1 MTARQIEQVRAQLPE
16 GETLNRM
23 YRAIEGDV
31 RVISRDKS
39 GNEYR
44 YTVRF
49 DENDDI
55 TIKLKP

>member
-1 MTARQIEQVRAQLPE
+1 MTVRQIEQIKAQLPE
-16 GETLNRM
+16 CETLNRM
-23 YRAIEGDV
+23 YRAIEGDI

-49 DENDDI
+49 DENDNV

>member
-1 MTARQIEQVRAQLPE
+1 MTARQIEQIKAQLPK

-23 YRAIEGDV
+23 YRAIEGDI
-31 RVISRDKS
+31 RVISRDCI

-49 DENDDI
+49 DESDNV

>member
-1 MTARQIEQVRAQLPE
+1 MTARQIEQIKAQLPE

-23 YRAIEGDV
+23 YRAIEGDI

-49 DENDDI
+49 DENDNV

>member
-49 DENDDI
+49 DENDNV

>member
-1 MTARQIEQVRAQLPE
+1 MTARQIEQIKAQLPE

-23 YRAIEGDV
+23 YRAIEGDI
-31 RVISRDKS
+31 RVISRDTQ

-49 DENDDI
+49 DKDDNV